1 MSKAKTKVSNRVK
14 KKTPQRF
21 KLTIHD
27 EDLRDGLYRGDRITA
42 CLRVGWLK
50 PGRVCK
56 HFIEVLGTEETFKY
70 LKEDR
75 TESEQFKDFLRGLK

>member
-1 MSKAKTKVSNRVK
+1 MPKAKKKAVRKPK

-21 KLTIHD
+21 TLTIHE
-27 EDLRDGLYRGDRITA
+27 EDLRDGLYRGDRITD
-42 CLRVGWLK
+42 CLKVGWLK